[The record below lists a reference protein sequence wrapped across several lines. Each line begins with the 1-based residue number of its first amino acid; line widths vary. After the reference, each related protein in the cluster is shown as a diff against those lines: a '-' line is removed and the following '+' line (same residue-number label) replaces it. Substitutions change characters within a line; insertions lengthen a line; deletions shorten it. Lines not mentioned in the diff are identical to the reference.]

1 MREVVDLIGTISE
14 TPLPTIL
21 VLAGLFFL
29 LLSVAGRL
37 GAMIVVSPRRQA
49 LAALIGAV
57 LLVAGTAL
65 TFLPQDTKKTDAAEG
80 TERQEDRPVLTPEIL
95 TTTEWTFLHRE
106 GDIISP
112 NVRLDASGRIEGID
126 HPNETRWGLED
137 NVLVFYDQYGRPS
150 TRFTEVTREEGRLTL
165 SGRLLLTDEVV
176 IHVLREHC
184 CPRIHL

>member
-1 MREVVDLIGTISE
+1 MKEIVDLIGKMAE

-21 VLAGLFFL
+21 VAGGLFFL
-29 LLSVAGRL
+29 LLSVAGRV

-49 LAALIGAV
+49 VAALIGAV
-57 LLVAGTAL
+57 LLVAGIAL
-65 TFLPQDTKKTDAAEG
+65 TFLPQETKKTDAAEG
-80 TERQEDRPVLTPEIL
+80 TEHEEGRPVLTPEFL

-126 HPNETRWGLED
+126 HPNEARWGLED
-137 NVLVFYDQYGRPS
+137 NMLVFYHQDGQPS
-150 TRFTEVTREEGRLTL
+150 TRFTEMSREEGRLTL

-176 IHVLREHC
+176 IHVLREH
-184 CPRIHL
+184 

>member
-1 MREVVDLIGTISE
+1 MTEIVDLVGKVAE
-14 TPLPTIL
+14 TPLPTLL

-49 LAALIGAV
+49 VAALIGAV
-57 LLVAGTAL
+57 LLVSGVAL
-65 TFLPQDTKKTDAAEG
+65 GTFLPERTKQIEADEG
-80 TERQEDRPVLTPEIL
+80 TGQEYERPVLTREFL

-106 GDIISP
+106 GDVISP

-137 NVLVFYDQYGRPS
+137 NMLVFYNQEGQPS
-150 TRFTEVTREEGRLTL
+150 TRFTEIAREEGKIVLT
-165 SGRLLLTDEVV
+165 GRLLLTDEVV
-176 IHVLREHC
+176 FHVLREH
-184 CPRIHL
+184 